1 MPYLGKQPVNLIKDN
16 AVSTNKIA
24 DDAVTNAKLSNNAVN
39 STEIVDNAITTDKI
53 NGSAVTDAK
62 LANDA
67 VTTNKINNLAVE
79 QGKIADQAINE
90 AKLQVSNAP
99 VNDYVLTA
107 QSGNTGGLT
116 WASPSVLKNWAIVSE
131 FTEANGNPLSNATEL
146 VFDVVPNKRYVIE
159 ADIYSAN
166 ATTSSATYFAC
177 EFSDVNNSTFNI
189 NTIYSRIGRSG
200 QAALYQGSQGGASTT
215 GILTNPTSDPIGTLN
230 STSGEGPYGV
240 HGTWQYFQ
248 HNTTNNS
255 LTRTS
260 HPAMWGMYHNYA
272 AGTYTVQ
279 TTYLTVNGTLGTNVD
294 KVRLFLSTQN
304 MSGDIRILRRD

>member
-90 AKLQVSNAP
+90 SKLQVSNAP
-99 VNDYVLTA
+99 VNNYVLTA

-116 WASPSVLKNWAIVSE
+116 WASPGSIAN
-131 FTEANGNPLSNATEL
+131 FTTVTAGAVSNALTYDVTVQKDKLYLIEL
-146 VFDVVPNKRYVIE
+146 TGIWGSNETNNASGGNYMRLQASDNAGSTFISQHYGDAVTWYPSAGTGSTSAGATWLYLSRDLNSASSNILNAFATDPTYNLNLYYYQGSETGSNVFN
-159 ADIYSAN
+159 SAVWGMGLHKN
-166 ATTSSATYFAC
+166 RDAVFVNGGFSGGTTSPI
-177 EFSDVNNSTFNI
+177 NLLRFNI
-189 NTIYSRIGRSG
+189 ND
-200 QAALYQGSQGGASTT
+200 AS
-215 GILTNPTSDPIGTLN
+215 
-230 STSGEGPYGV
+230 
-240 HGTWQYFQ
+240 
-248 HNTTNNS
+248 
-255 LTRTS
+255 
-260 HPAMWGMYHNYA
+260 M
-272 AGTYTVQ
+272 
-279 TTYLTVNGTLGTNVD
+279 NGY
-294 KVRLFLSTQN
+294 
-304 MSGDIRILRRD
+304 IRVLRRD

>member
-39 STEIVDNAITTDKI
+39 STEIVNNAITTDKI

-62 LANDA
+62 LANNA

-131 FTEANGNPLSNATEL
+131 FTEANGNPLSNVTEL
-146 VFDVVPNKRYVIE
+146 IFDVVPNKRYVIE
-159 ADIYSAN
+159 ADVYSAS
-166 ATTSSATYFAC
+166 TTAGNSATYFAC
-177 EFSDVNNSTFNI
+177 EMSDVNNSTFTVNGMFSNI
-189 NTIYSRIGRSG
+189 GKSG
-200 QAALYQGSQGGASTT
+200 QGVLMQGSTGGSATV
-215 GILTNPTSDPIGTLN
+215 GILTNPTSNPVGTLM
-230 STSGEGPYGV
+230 SGGLRYGI
-240 HGTWQYFQ
+240 HGTWEYFQ

-255 LTRTS
+255 ATRS
-260 HPAMWGMYHNYA
+260 SNPSIWGMYHSYDSGPNGA
-272 AGTYTVQ
+272 IH
-279 TTYLTVNGTLGTNVD
+279 TTYLVGSSLGINVD
-294 KVRLFLSTQN
+294 KIRLFLSTQN
-304 MSGDIRILRRD
+304 MSGDIRVLRRD

>member
-90 AKLQVSNAP
+90 SKLQVSNAP
-99 VNDYVLTA
+99 VNNYVLTA

-116 WASPSVLKNWAIVSE
+116 WASPAIVSGWNTIIE
-131 FTEANGNPLSNATEL
+131 NTEANGNRLTNVSQIDISLQKNRRYKMEL
-146 VFDVVPNKRYVIE
+146 G
-159 ADIYSAN
+159 IYRHSGS
-166 ATTSSATYFAC
+166 TVGSGEYLKLQ
-177 EFSDVNNSTFNI
+177 FSDVTTSGFVSNGINSYITRGGSGVLSVNNSPYGLLTHAQNQM
-189 NTIYSRIGRSG
+189 NNGVSG
-200 QAALYQGSQGGASTT
+200 NGIQGTWEYEQLFRTDQT
-215 GILTNPTSDPIGTLN
+215 QTLN
-230 STSGEGPYGV
+230 AY
-240 HGTWQYFQ
+240 
-248 HNTTNNS
+248 
-255 LTRTS
+255 
-260 HPAMWGMYHNYA
+260 MWGVSIGSDDMDVQTWTEVN
-272 AGTYTVQ
+272 TVQ
-279 TTYLTVNGTLGTNVD
+279 EIDL
-294 KVRLFLSTQN
+294 VRLTLASGN
-304 MSGDIRILRRD
+304 PISGDIRVLRRD

>member
-62 LANDA
+62 LANNA

-116 WASPSVLKNWAIVSE
+116 WASPAIISGWNTIIE
-131 FTEANGNPLSNATEL
+131 QTEANGNRFDNVSQLDITLSM
-146 VFDVVPNKRYVIE
+146 NKRYKIE
-159 ADIYSAN
+159 LSIYRYSGSPSYDYVKTQWSDDQSTNFLANSIFGIVERGDAMASAFNNGASAPLTWDLGNIGNGNAATGIQGTWEYEQLFRSGESQKMYAMMWGHYIGNDSRMHGSHVFVNTTHEIDLLRLSLNSAN
-166 ATTSSATYFAC
+166 NF
-177 EFSDVNNSTFNI
+177 
-189 NTIYSRIGRSG
+189 
-200 QAALYQGSQGGASTT
+200 
-215 GILTNPTSDPIGTLN
+215 
-230 STSGEGPYGV
+230 
-240 HGTWQYFQ
+240 
-248 HNTTNNS
+248 
-255 LTRTS
+255 
-260 HPAMWGMYHNYA
+260 
-272 AGTYTVQ
+272 
-279 TTYLTVNGTLGTNVD
+279 
-294 KVRLFLSTQN
+294 
-304 MSGDIRILRRD
+304 SGDIRVLRRD

>member
-116 WASPSVLKNWAIVSE
+116 WASPAIISGWNTIIE
-131 FTEANGNPLSNATEL
+131 QTEANGNRFDNVSQLDIDLSM
-146 VFDVVPNKRYVIE
+146 NKRYKIE
-159 ADIYSAN
+159 LSIYRYSGSPSYDFIKTQWSDDQSTGFLSNGIFGQVNRGVSTA
-166 ATTSSATYFAC
+166 AQTSSAH
-177 EFSDVNNSTFNI
+177 NN
-189 NTIYSRIGRSG
+189 
-200 QAALYQGSQGGASTT
+200 GASAPLTWNLGNLTNGNAGT
-215 GILTNPTSDPIGTLN
+215 GIQ
-230 STSGEGPYGV
+230 
-240 HGTWQYFQ
+240 GTWEYEQLFRTDISGKMYAMMWGHYIGNDNIIHGSHVFV
-248 HNTTNNS
+248 NTTHEIDLLRLSLDSANN
-255 LTRTS
+255 
-260 HPAMWGMYHNYA
+260 
-272 AGTYTVQ
+272 
-279 TTYLTVNGTLGTNVD
+279 
-294 KVRLFLSTQN
+294 F
-304 MSGDIRILRRD
+304 SGDIRVLRRD